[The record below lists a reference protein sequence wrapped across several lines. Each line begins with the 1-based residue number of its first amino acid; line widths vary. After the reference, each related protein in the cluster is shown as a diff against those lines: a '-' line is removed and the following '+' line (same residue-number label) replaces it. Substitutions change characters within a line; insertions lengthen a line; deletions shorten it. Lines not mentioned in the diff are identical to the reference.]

1 MNTREKILM
10 VQLLL
15 TDIRCNWGTCW
26 IEKSAEDRALK
37 AKALC
42 EEIANE
48 TNNDEFNL
56 LADFCDTYINSSK
69 KWGDWDGRFF
79 RSAFPMGY
87 EKMDRLHNLK
97 PTYKNKSK
105 DFKSMA
111 KEYITSPE
119 FIFDDWESN

>member
-15 TDIRCNWGTCW
+15 TDIRCNWGCGW

-48 TNNDEFNL
+48 INNDEFNL

-69 KWGDWDGRFF
+69 NWGDWDGRFF
-79 RSAFPMGY
+79 RNAFPMGY
-87 EKMDRLHNLK
+87 EKMDKLHNLK
-97 PTYKNKSK
+97 PTFNNKSK

-119 FIFDDWESN
+119 LIFDDWESN

>member
-15 TDIRCNWGTCW
+15 TDIRCNWGYSW
-26 IEKSAEDRALK
+26 IGKSAEDRALK
-37 AKALC
+37 AKSLC

-48 TNNDEFNL
+48 INNDEFNL

-69 KWGDWDGRFF
+69 NWGDWDGRFF

-87 EKMDRLHNLK
+87 EKMDKIHNLK

-105 DFKSMA
+105 DFKSVV

-119 FIFDDWESN
+119 LIFDDWEAQ